1 MLNAIV
7 KSTKKVPMRH
17 LYLTAMILL
26 NYHDIR
32 MWACSLFLFLY
43 LIPAIGFAETERFS
57 ALSEMEINKIYDQ
70 SWHILSKIH
79 IDETGLD
86 TAIELYR
93 KVLRLAP
100 YDKNIHW
107 KLSEATFKKAEIMRN
122 DEKSLEI
129 YKIAL
134 GYAKEAREAY
144 PNSIEAHF
152 WVGCCSVR
160 IAEIING
167 VRALPM
173 LSEAKSELKYTI
185 ELDTDH
191 RFAILARAIL
201 SAIYSETP
209 WPLRNTKK
217 AERFAIESIDKDP
230 NLTFARVTLAKVYL
244 QQKKYLNAHDEAVKC
259 LSIVEPTYIWDAELY
274 NWPEAR
280 RLIKEIELH
289 K

>member
-1 MLNAIV
+1 MQRAVV
-7 KSTKKVPMRH
+7 KSTIKGRMRH
-17 LYLTAMILL
+17 FDLTAILFL
-26 NYHDIR
+26 NYLDIR
-32 MWACSLFLFLY
+32 MRACFMIILLCLVPS
-43 LIPAIGFAETERFS
+43 IGFAETESFP
-57 ALSEMEINKIYDQ
+57 ALSEMEINQIYYQ
-70 SWHILSKIH
+70 SWQMLSRIH

-86 TAIELYR
+86 AAIELYK
-93 KVLRLAP
+93 KVLSLAP
-100 YDKNIHW
+100 HDKDIHW
-107 KLSEATFKKAEIMRN
+107 KLSEAFFKKAEIMGN

-134 GYAKEAREAY
+134 GYAKEARESY
-144 PNSIEAHF
+144 PNAIEAHF
-152 WVGCCSVR
+152 WVGCCSII

-173 LSEAKSELKYTI
+173 LNEAISELKYTI

-217 AERFAIESIDKDP
+217 AERFAMASIEKDP

-244 QQKKYLNAHDEAVKC
+244 QQKKYLNAHDEAIKC